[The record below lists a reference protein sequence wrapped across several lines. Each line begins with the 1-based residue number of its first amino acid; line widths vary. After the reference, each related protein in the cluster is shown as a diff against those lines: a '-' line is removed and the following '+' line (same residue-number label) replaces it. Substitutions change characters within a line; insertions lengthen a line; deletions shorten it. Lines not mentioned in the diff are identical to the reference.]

1 MKWNLSNPQ
10 QRLYLLATIILVA
23 GLASSIFIFCTAG
36 GIPEN
41 VLISETEDF
50 RKYVRGLELYGGKS
64 NVMAAELMN
73 WFNGLWQGKSL
84 AYTVGFITIII
95 SFGIF
100 FVAYHSTS
108 DSEPDD
114 RDETNHG

>member
-1 MKWNLSNPQ
+1 MKWKFSNPQ
-10 QRLYLLATIILVA
+10 ERLYILASIILVA
-23 GLASSIFIFCTAG
+23 GLASSVVIYLTAG
-36 GIPEN
+36 EIQEN

-50 RKYVRGLELYGGKS
+50 KKYVRGLELYGGKS
-64 NVMAAELMN
+64 NVMAAEIIN

-100 FVAYHSTS
+100 FVAYHNTS
-108 DSEPDD
+108 ESEPSD
-114 RDETNHG
+114 RDENI